1 MAATLLIVIFVNPKF
16 FQYKIRIKIDATV
29 LMVYCGMQGSACAEP
44 KNPWVPGGTHPN
56 FKNMGSGGIWVQASW
71 AKVGF
76 GGCRVPGGNPEKW
89 VPGKL
94 GQTGFGHSIE
104 ERNFETDILKI
115 MTDRTCN
122 T

>member
-1 MAATLLIVIFVNPKF
+1 MCGTQEPTLIS
-16 FQYKIRIKIDATV
+16 KI
-29 LMVYCGMQGSACAEP
+29 
-44 KNPWVPGGTHPN
+44 WVPV
-56 FKNMGSGGIWVQASW
+56 GSGFQASW